1 MDAAAAPS
9 PAASFPPVTQL
20 GMASI
25 GFVAG
30 GVIYLAAYLPKHVS
44 LGPSI
49 ACLAVALLLIAASF
63 VLLLR
68 RPGFAWWR
76 FKQVFAWLLLAYLVV
91 GGMIVY
97 AFVYDQRLPRP
108 GGEHLFHQ
116 SYAVHLSL
124 RANRHYRLPW
134 TIRRLRSQ
142 DHQMRQPYI
151 DRGNYDHC
159 VQFGVRPRV
168 DLCRETMGQPN
179 GRCGR

>member
-1 MDAAAAPS
+1 MDAAAAPA

-97 AFVYDQRLPRP
+97 AFVYDHTHGSTL
-108 GGEHLFHQ
+108 
-116 SYAVHLSL
+116 AVLTL
-124 RANRHYRLPW
+124 LLATY
-134 TIRRLRSQ
+134 
-142 DHQMRQPYI
+142 
-151 DRGNYDHC
+151 
-159 VQFGVRPRV
+159 VV
-168 DLCRETMGQPN
+168 DIALIPAYTVARYEVS
-179 GRCGR
+179 R